1 MIFFS
6 TATHGS
12 FNFSSNF
19 FRSSVISSFRRL
31 SKGQTVAGKNVF
43 FGADADNDNDVD
55 DDDADA
61 DAGTH
66 LKVFFSSAEIFCGR
80 TRAREKEIGF
90 GK

>member
-1 MIFFS
+1 MPE
-6 TATHGS
+6 
-12 FNFSSNF
+12 
-19 FRSSVISSFRRL
+19 
-31 SKGQTVAGKNVF
+31 KNVF
-43 FGADADNDNDVD
+43 FGADVDNDDDNDVD
-55 DDDADA
+55 DDGDDA